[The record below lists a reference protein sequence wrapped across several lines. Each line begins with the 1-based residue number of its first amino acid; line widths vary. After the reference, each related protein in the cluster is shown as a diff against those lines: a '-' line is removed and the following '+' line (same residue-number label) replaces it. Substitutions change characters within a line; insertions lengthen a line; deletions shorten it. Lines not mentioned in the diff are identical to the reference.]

1 MRLPER
7 LFRLVLRL
15 YPHEFRERFGSD
27 MVAAYREAR
36 ADAAMRGRRGAF
48 EFWTGVMADALVRAP
63 GEHMRM
69 FLRDLR
75 YAARALRRSPMYTVV
90 AIATLALGIGANTAI
105 FSVVHA
111 VALQSLPFAD
121 PARLV
126 RLWEKNDK
134 LRIPQFSV
142 LVVNSVNCSAR
153 SQSFE

>member
-15 YPHEFRERFGSD
+15 YPDEFRERFGSD

-36 ADAAMRGRRGAF
+36 GDPGMGGRRSAF
-48 EFWTGVMADALVRAP
+48 EFWTGVMVDALVRAP

-90 AIATLALGIGANTAI
+90 TRTTLALGSGG
-105 FSVVHA
+105 
-111 VALQSLPFAD
+111 D
-121 PARLV
+121 
-126 RLWEKNDK
+126 
-134 LRIPQFSV
+134 
-142 LVVNSVNCSAR
+142 SA
-153 SQSFE
+153 